1 MDAEQPELEAYL
13 GTRHGCS
20 LPVRTRSRWYLGVF
34 AKLVVKDDSTAIDGN
49 AVSCVYTEI

>member
-1 MDAEQPELEAYL
+1 MNAEQPELEAYL